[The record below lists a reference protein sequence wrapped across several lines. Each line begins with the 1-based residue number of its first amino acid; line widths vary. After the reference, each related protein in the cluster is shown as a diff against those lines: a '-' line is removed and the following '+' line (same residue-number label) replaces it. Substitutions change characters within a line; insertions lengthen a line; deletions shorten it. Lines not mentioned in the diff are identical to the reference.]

1 MKTEYVKYGQNKGD
15 YWADWI
21 GLKKTSVTVTINTD
35 EQRNI
40 VHSRYVETDKDG
52 NENLIYTQ
60 VTYTHTATVNIDCS
74 VDKVQQ
80 KTDYIEQNANGE
92 TLKKNSNTSQYDI
105 TDKKADAAPLKD
117 FTTTV
122 KAVSKHRQSE
132 SKSGA
137 QDYLEKL
144 NKGNTHA
151 GLAGTILGVG
161 TTVATYTA
169 LNNVANK
176 AIVSNPSAKKALQ
189 AVGLTSRQA
198 YIVTKKAEIK
208 NISKQVSKG
217 IKNITNKSVE
227 NTANAATKN
236 TVDKY
241 KEKTN
246 R

>member
-1 MKTEYVKYGQNKGD
+1 MIDPLVEKMTRHSPYNYAFNDPIKFIDPDGREPNGETERRLVRTTATTDIKVEFKPNKNSTDGSEIITMQNQ
-15 YWADWI
+15 
-21 GLKKTSVTVTINTD
+21 VN
-35 EQRNI
+35 
-40 VHSRYVETDKDG
+40 SRYVETDKDG

-60 VTYTHTATVNIDCS
+60 VTYTHTATVNIDGS

-132 SKSGA
+132 GKSGA

-161 TTVATYTA
+161 TTVATY
-169 LNNVANK
+169 L
-176 AIVSNPSAKKALQ
+176 
-189 AVGLTSRQA
+189 
-198 YIVTKKAEIK
+198 
-208 NISKQVSKG
+208 
-217 IKNITNKSVE
+217 
-227 NTANAATKN
+227 
-236 TVDKY
+236 
-241 KEKTN
+241 
-246 R
+246 